1 VVNSLAQLLV
11 PILTLA
17 HLPADADPVDGTWRS
32 PPRTSGAYLIV
43 EIGPCAD
50 APAKRCGVVVSAH
63 NGARPETVGRQVIRG
78 MELQPDGTWQGEV
91 IQPLK
96 EQVYKSRVVPAGRNV
111 MRVQGCV
118 IGGLICT
125 TQEWTRVR

>member
-17 HLPADADPVDGTWRS
+17 YLPADADPVDGTWRS
-32 PPRTSGAYLIV
+32 PPRASGAYLIV

-63 NGARPETVGRQVIRG
+63 NGARPEAVGRQVIRG

-91 IQPLK
+91 IHALK
-96 EQVYKSRVVPAGRNV
+96 GHVYNSRVVPAGRNV

-118 IGGLICT
+118 VGELICT